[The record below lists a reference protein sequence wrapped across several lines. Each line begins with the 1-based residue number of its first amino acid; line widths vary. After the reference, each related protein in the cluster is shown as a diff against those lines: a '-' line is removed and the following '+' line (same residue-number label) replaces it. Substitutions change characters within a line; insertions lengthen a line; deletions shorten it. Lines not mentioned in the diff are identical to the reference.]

1 MLAELS
7 FKASLEFGMSRV
19 ISNLMATNTAPKSK
33 RLPTRR
39 QAMPM
44 IQRSPKMGDP
54 PMKVIAPVGTL
65 LFSVSLAAC
74 GVAFGS
80 PILDLTT
87 FS

>member
-1 MLAELS
+1 MY
-7 FKASLEFGMSRV
+7 
-19 ISNLMATNTAPKSK
+19 ATNTAPEIK
-33 RLPTRR
+33 RLPTLR

-44 IQRSPKMGDP
+44 NQRSLKMGDP

-65 LFSVSLAAC
+65 LFSVSLAVC